1 VETAE
6 ERLAREDAE
15 AAKRAFEGANGETV
29 RRIAEGSAPT
39 AADQIT
45 PISRPLNPAPVH
57 VFTKPV
63 IRKRKES
70 NMNALGIVK
79 KKTKLI

>member
-1 VETAE
+1 METEE

-39 AADQIT
+39 EQIT
-45 PISRPLNPAPVH
+45 PTSRPPNPAPVH
-57 VFTKPV
+57 VFAKPV

-70 NMNALGIVK
+70 SMNALGIVK

>member
-45 PISRPLNPAPVH
+45 RISCPPNPAPVH
-57 VFTKPV
+57 VFAKPV

>member
-1 VETAE
+1 METAE

-29 RRIAEGSAPT
+29 RPIAEGSAPT